1 MVLQGGR
8 TYYGPKIG
16 ILMMRTRFPRIPGDP
31 GNAATFP
38 FPVSYRVV
46 PDLFPAG
53 RIPADADEDQIQSLA
68 ETTVSKII
76 SFHPCAVMCQGEFT
90 LTFAIVSELLRKGI
104 HVVSACSERD
114 VQEEK
119 QADGSDRKIAKFRF
133 VRLRAYRAEESAFQT
148 GGLRHAGRGGLIREG
163 LG

>member
-53 RIPADADEDQIQSLA
+53 RIPARSRRRTA
-68 ETTVSKII
+68 
-76 SFHPCAVMCQGEFT
+76 
-90 LTFAIVSELLRKGI
+90 R
-104 HVVSACSERD
+104 
-114 VQEEK
+114 
-119 QADGSDRKIAKFRF
+119 
-133 VRLRAYRAEESAFQT
+133 
-148 GGLRHAGRGGLIREG
+148 
-163 LG
+163 

>member
-1 MVLQGGR
+1 MFVNCSNHPSAGWAAEQRAAAEKWGR
-8 TYYGPKIG
+8 IV
-16 ILMMRTRFPRIPGDP
+16 DV
-31 GNAATFP
+31 P
-38 FPVSYRVV
+38 FPSV
-46 PDLFPAG
+46 
-53 RIPADADEDQIQSLA
+53 PADADEDQIQSLA